1 MSARKLRLSF
11 AKGHTA
17 SGKETFMSRTIAKIN
32 PDLTNDKCKEFAL
45 AVKALYLQEL
55 KKATRIDE
63 TDIAL

>member
-11 AKGHTA
+11 AKGRTA

-32 PDLTNDKCKEFAL
+32 PEIGDDKCKEFAL
-45 AVKALYLQEL
+45 AVKDLYVEEL

-63 TDIAL
+63 TEIAL

>member
-11 AKGHTA
+11 AKGRTA

-32 PDLTNDKCKEFAL
+32 PDLSNDKCKEFAL
-45 AVKALYLQEL
+45 AVKALYTEEL

-63 TDIAL
+63 TEIAL